1 MLLSYNSEAYEIP
14 QSSTCYIHTTGTIK
28 DGDKISVT
36 SPVFSSINFT
46 SGEINM
52 SERFLVKAKVDT
64 VSRTI
69 ENNDASGNFTGTLM
83 CFNNDVF
90 DMYVILQ

>member
-14 QSSTCYIHTTGTIK
+14 QSSTCFIHTTGTIK
-28 DGDKISVT
+28 DGDEISIT

-52 SERFLVKAKVDT
+52 SERFTVRTKVDT
-64 VSRTI
+64 VTRTI
-69 ENNDASGNFTGTLM
+69 ENNDATGNFKGTLI
-83 CFNNDVF
+83 CFDNDVF
-90 DMYVILQ
+90 DMYVLLQ